1 MRALTITQPGGP
13 EVLAVV
19 ETPTPSPSADQVLVR
34 VRAAGLN
41 RADLLQRAGK
51 YPAPPDA
58 PADIP
63 GLEFA
68 GEITALGPDVRSL
81 RVGQRVCGLVGGGA
95 QAEFVLI
102 REPLAIP
109 LPDHVSDVQGGGIPE
124 AYITAHDALVTQ
136 GSLTHGERVLVHA
149 VGSGV
154 GIAALQIAK
163 SFGCF
168 VFGTSRTADKLR
180 KAKELGLDV
189 AIDPEN
195 AAFDEVVGSRTGG
208 SGVDV
213 IVDFIGGPYLDRN
226 LLALATRGRLVVVST
241 LGGVSALL
249 SLRTLM
255 TKRLRIV
262 GTMLRSRSYEEKAAA
277 AQAMGRDVMP
287 LFENGSIA
295 VPIDSTFALEDAAA
309 AHRYLEA
316 NSNFGKVIFAV

>member
-19 ETPTPSPSADQVLVR
+19 ETRMPSPSADQVLVR
-34 VRAAGLN
+34 VHAAGLN

-51 YPAPPDA
+51 YPAPADA

-95 QAEFVLI
+95 QAEFVVI

-109 LPDHVSDVQGGGIPE
+109 LPDNVGDVQGGGIPE

-136 GSLTHGERVLVHA
+136 GSLAHGERVLVHA

-163 SFGCF
+163 SIGCF

-189 AIDPEN
+189 AIEPGN
-195 AAFDEVVGSRTGG
+195 AAFDEVIGSRTGG

-255 TKRLRIV
+255 TKRLRVV
-262 GTMLRSRSYEEKAAA
+262 GTMLRSRSYEEKVAA

-287 LFENGSIA
+287 LFERGEIA
-295 VPIDSTFALEDAAA
+295 VPIDRTFALEDAAA

-316 NSNFGKVIFAV
+316 NSNFGKVVFTV

>member
-109 LPDHVSDVQGGGIPE
+109 LPDHVSDFQGGGIPE